1 MDNDDDKK
9 KYIKTL
15 GMKVSNCLLESSMC
29 LVVGLGIG
37 TALSIQRKNLRPFV
51 IGCTLGTMSDMVY
64 GYCISCKPLID
75 DYNKAL
81 KNTK

>member
-37 TALSIQRKNLRPFV
+37 TALSIQRKNLRQHQS
-51 IGCTLGTMSDMVY
+51 GG
-64 GYCISCKPLID
+64 
-75 DYNKAL
+75 
-81 KNTK
+81 